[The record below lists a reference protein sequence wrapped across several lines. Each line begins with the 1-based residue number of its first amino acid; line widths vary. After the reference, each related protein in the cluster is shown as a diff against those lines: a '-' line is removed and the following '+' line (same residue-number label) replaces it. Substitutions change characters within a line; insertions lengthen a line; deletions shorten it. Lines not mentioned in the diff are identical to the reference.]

1 MLHAAAA
8 SAKKIKLTVID
19 PARQQANLKHRL
31 GAMAVRDIN
40 LACSRTAS
48 YFLTTPLFRAAW
60 RSYSYLALKT
70 FSGHVRF
77 FSFLLI

>member
-48 YFLTTPLFRAAW
+48 YFLTINDAAFSSRLPPGALTRTW
-60 RSYSYLALKT
+60 R
-70 FSGHVRF
+70 
-77 FSFLLI
+77 